1 MNKVARTSLLAALI
15 PATVMTT
22 SSVFAQG
29 MASDKTREDMHY
41 VGLLATAF
49 NHRSVGTVTNEAAW
63 GNGATLIVGGHITD
77 LFHAEVRAG
86 GGITD
91 ADVPNSN
98 LTLAIDYFASW
109 YIGMH
114 HPVTDYANVYGQFGF
129 SHISGKSELKRPE
142 AAQNRQFQL
151 FEEDFP
157 GSSFSVSWLVGLDI
171 ELLDNTYLAFEGGR
185 LFEDTETEVN
195 TFQFSGGLRYEF

>member
-29 MASDKTREDMHY
+29 MASDKAREDMHY

-114 HPVTDYANVYGQFGF
+114 HP
-129 SHISGKSELKRPE
+129 I
-142 AAQNRQFQL
+142 
-151 FEEDFP
+151 
-157 GSSFSVSWLVGLDI
+157 
-171 ELLDNTYLAFEGGR
+171 
-185 LFEDTETEVN
+185 
-195 TFQFSGGLRYEF
+195 

>member
-1 MNKVARTSLLAALI
+1 MNKVVRTSLLAALI
-15 PATVMTT
+15 PATLMTT
-22 SSVFAQG
+22 SPVFAQDMDSG
-29 MASDKTREDMHY
+29 KAREDMHY

-63 GNGATLIVGGHITD
+63 GNGVTLVVGGHITD

-114 HPVTDYANVYGQFGF
+114 HPITDYANVYGQFGF
-129 SHISGKSELKRPE
+129 SHIGGKSELKRPG

>member
-1 MNKVARTSLLAALI
+1 MNKVVRTSLLSALF
-15 PATVMTT
+15 PATMMPT
-22 SSVFAQG
+22 SSLFAQE
-29 MASDKTREDMHY
+29 MTSDKAREDMHY

-49 NHRSVGTVTNEAAW
+49 NHRSVGTITNEAAW
-63 GNGATLIVGGHITD
+63 GNGATLVVGGHITD

-114 HPVTDYANVYGQFGF
+114 HPITDYANIYGQFGF

-142 AAQNRQFQL
+142 AAQNRQFEL

-185 LFEDTETEVN
+185 LFEDTETKVN

>member
-1 MNKVARTSLLAALI
+1 
-15 PATVMTT
+15 
-22 SSVFAQG
+22 
-29 MASDKTREDMHY
+29 MASDKAREDMHY

-63 GNGATLIVGGHITD
+63 GNGATLVVGGHITD

-114 HPVTDYANVYGQFGF
+114 HPITDYANVYGQFGF

-185 LFEDTETEVN
+185 LFEDTETNVN